1 MKSYITKPKSIRK
14 SEIVEKEF
22 IFASARYNKI
32 RHC

>member
-22 IFASARYNKI
+22 IFASAIDIIKLK
-32 RHC
+32 